1 MNCQL
6 PDKSYRCQIYLLP
19 LYNSIFIES
28 TIKVYCDMTAVT
40 PYKPENV
47 SSFVD
52 VYDISFRGIGN
63 KKGHKRKR
71 PLSLY

>member
-6 PDKSYRCQIYLLP
+6 PYKSCGRLIYLLP

-28 TIKVYCDMTAVT
+28 TIKVYCDMTESRH
-40 PYKPENV
+40 PEYL
-47 SSFVD
+47 SPSVD
-52 VYDISFRGIGN
+52 VYDISFRRIIGN
-63 KKGHKRKR
+63 KKGHKRKG